1 MNIEQK
7 AAAQHIDGPL
17 LVLAGPGT
25 GKTTT
30 LVGRYQFLITQKV
43 NPEKII
49 CCTFS
54 KKAADELKIR
64 ISEKIDIDAKRLPI
78 ATFHALSLRI
88 LKAIGKS
95 INVSSNFEIWAKN
108 YEREKVIREIAKQ
121 DELAKFYDGVD
132 VEDQDAKKILE
143 YIDTVREEL
152 LDPEDASIRAAEI
165 NDKAKIAHCEVYAAY
180 EEFLNTENKIDYPR
194 MAQLACKALNK
205 DAETGANYVKSF
217 QHILVDEFQD
227 INLAQKTLVDAFF
240 KAGVK
245 LWAVGDD
252 YQAIYGWRGSKVKYM
267 LDFEKEYSGAKI
279 QLLKQNY
286 RSGKNILKLANN
298 LSQHFLEAYRKDL
311 NPTRDVDGK
320 VYLDQVWDE
329 DEEADAIVDE
339 ITLRI
344 DEGVPLSEI
353 AVISRTNSRPQKVA
367 SELIRRGIP
376 IQLRGARAPFE
387 EFEVKQLVS
396 AAAIASGIY
405 LKLKWPRVP
414 PALYS
419 FAKSIETDPWQKK
432 VRALATYITN
442 RPLNGLSS
450 DDLKHRQEDIEK
462 HRDILL
468 ESADAKKFFSII
480 EASFSTDENSEKVF
494 IGTVHSAKGL
504 EWDSVFFMGLED
516 GNLPQR
522 QSIAPQIYDEERR
535 IAYVGITRAKN
546 FLFLTATNKQKGQE
560 NEPSP
565 FLKEMFG
572 PETTS
577 KSQGQNKT
585 KSKPTQQDTQKNPIF
600 ERIQNL
606 KQKAADPACS
616 KSEAEAAETMA
627 QKLMRKHNVAIKNG
641 QFVVSAKSDLE
652 PNQTPQRSREQ
663 FWEQGVSS
671 KENEAWIKAR
681 WQAYQD
687 KVVERLRTA
696 SELATGSG
704 GDGTGWDG
712 SSAASGFL
720 QEAGYTV
727 RKDGPSTAKRQQ
739 ILTEVLQGKI
749 KLPNWLSETVQIQWG
764 APNSDERLKKIRN
777 TLNVALGTQLGR
789 SNPSEQ
795 AIKKWTTD
803 IEFLDTKF
811 G

>member
-1 MNIEQK
+1 MGQR
-7 AAAQHIDGPL
+7 L
-17 LVLAGPGT
+17 L
-25 GKTTT
+25 
-30 LVGRYQFLITQKV
+30 Q
-43 NPEKII
+43 
-49 CCTFS
+49 
-54 KKAADELKIR
+54 
-64 ISEKIDIDAKRLPI
+64 
-78 ATFHALSLRI
+78 
-88 LKAIGKS
+88 
-95 INVSSNFEIWAKN
+95 
-108 YEREKVIREIAKQ
+108 
-121 DELAKFYDGVD
+121 
-132 VEDQDAKKILE
+132 
-143 YIDTVREEL
+143 
-152 LDPEDASIRAAEI
+152 
-165 NDKAKIAHCEVYAAY
+165 
-180 EEFLNTENKIDYPR
+180 
-194 MAQLACKALNK
+194 
-205 DAETGANYVKSF
+205 
-217 QHILVDEFQD
+217 
-227 INLAQKTLVDAFF
+227 
-240 KAGVK
+240 
-245 LWAVGDD
+245 
-252 YQAIYGWRGSKVKYM
+252 
-267 LDFEKEYSGAKI
+267 
-279 QLLKQNY
+279 
-286 RSGKNILKLANN
+286 
-298 LSQHFLEAYRKDL
+298 
-311 NPTRDVDGK
+311 
-320 VYLDQVWDE
+320 
-329 DEEADAIVDE
+329 
-339 ITLRI
+339 
-344 DEGVPLSEI
+344 
-353 AVISRTNSRPQKVA
+353 
-367 SELIRRGIP
+367 
-376 IQLRGARAPFE
+376 
-387 EFEVKQLVS
+387 
-396 AAAIASGIY
+396 
-405 LKLKWPRVP
+405 
-414 PALYS
+414 
-419 FAKSIETDPWQKK
+419 
-432 VRALATYITN
+432 
-442 RPLNGLSS
+442 
-450 DDLKHRQEDIEK
+450 
-462 HRDILL
+462 
-468 ESADAKKFFSII
+468 
-480 EASFSTDENSEKVF
+480 
-494 IGTVHSAKGL
+494 
-504 EWDSVFFMGLED
+504 
-516 GNLPQR
+516 
-522 QSIAPQIYDEERR
+522 
-535 IAYVGITRAKN
+535 
-546 FLFLTATNKQKGQE
+546 
-560 NEPSP
+560 
-565 FLKEMFG
+565 
-572 PETTS
+572 